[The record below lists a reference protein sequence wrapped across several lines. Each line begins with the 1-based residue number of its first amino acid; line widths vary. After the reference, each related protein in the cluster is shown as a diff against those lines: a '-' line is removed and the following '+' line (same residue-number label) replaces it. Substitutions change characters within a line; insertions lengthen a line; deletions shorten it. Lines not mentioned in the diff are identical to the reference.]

1 MSDLS
6 DDARAL
12 IAATRHG
19 DDPRP
24 ADEDRVR
31 RAVLLRVGATAVAG
45 AAAVT
50 LGRQAIAAGTAKG
63 GLAWSTLLGSGGVK
77 LLAAVALGG
86 TVTATGYVAL
96 RHKPVEQETLQNP
109 PRVAAQPSAVVSAPL
124 ATAADSEAPLAVD
137 DLPVASTDRAGD
149 SRPTPMAPRKP
160 SNLMAEVAAVG
171 SANRS
176 LREGNPE
183 EALRILDAHAGML
196 QDGTLRE
203 ETAVS
208 RILALCQLGR
218 AAEAKVEAMKFLQ
231 AWPSSPLVPR
241 VKASC
246 AFSPT
251 ETGTTR

>member
-24 ADEDRVR
+24 GDEERVR

-45 AAAVT
+45 AATVT
-50 LGRQAIAAGTAKG
+50 LGRQAIAAGTAKS

-77 LLAAVALGG
+77 LLAAVAMGG
-86 TVTATGYVAL
+86 AVATTGYVAL
-96 RHKPVEQETLQNP
+96 RHEPIEQGTVQVP
-109 PRVAAQPSAVVSAPL
+109 PRRTAQPPAVVSAPL
-124 ATAADSEAPLAVD
+124 ATAADSEVSLAVD
-137 DLPVASTDRAGD
+137 DLPVASTGRAGD
-149 SRPTPMAPRKP
+149 SRVTPTAPRKP

-176 LREGNPE
+176 LRDGNPE
-183 EALRILDAHAGML
+183 EALRILDANAGVL
-196 QDGTLRE
+196 QDGTLQE

-218 AAEAKVEAMKFLQ
+218 TAEAKGEAQRFLR

-246 AFSPT
+246 AFLST